1 MLTKKQFEHLFD
13 THVRAVSSLLS
24 YYTSDKTELEDWVQE
39 VYIKIWEERDKI
51 DPDHPRVKGYILKM
65 ARNHAL
71 CSLRKQQ
78 GKPFF
83 EYDEVEKIPVPVHSV
98 HGQLAKKELS
108 QAYREALE
116 QVPTRAK
123 QAFTLSRDKG
133 LTYSQ
138 IAEEMGISP
147 KTVEGQ
153 ISHTLKILRNK
164 LEEFRR

>member
-1 MLTKKQFEHLFD
+1 MLTKKQFENLFN
-13 THVRAVSSLLS
+13 THIRAVSTLLS

-39 VYIKIWEERDKI
+39 VFIKVWDNREKI
-51 DPDHPRVKGYILKM
+51 DPGHPRVKGYLLKM

-71 CSLRKQQ
+71 CCLREQKRE
-78 GKPFF
+78 PFF
-83 EYDEVEKIPVPVHSV
+83 AYDKVDDIPVPVHSV
-98 HGQLAKKELS
+98 HGQLVKKELS

-116 QVPTRAK
+116 QVPPRAK

-153 ISHTLKILRNK
+153 ISHTLKILRVE
-164 LEEFRR
+164 LSEFRG

>member
-1 MLTKKQFEHLFD
+1 MLTKKQFERLFD
-13 THVRAVSSLLS
+13 THVRTVSSLLS
-24 YYTSDKTELEDWVQE
+24 YYTSDKPKLEDWVQE
-39 VYIKIWEERDKI
+39 VFIKVWENRDKI
-51 DPDHPRVKGYILKM
+51 DPDHPRVKGYLLKM

-71 CSLRKQQ
+71 CSLRKQ
-78 GKPFF
+78 KKEPFY
-83 EYDEVEKIPVPVHSV
+83 EYEKVEELPVPVHSV
-98 HGQLAKKELS
+98 NGQLAKRELS
-108 QAYREALE
+108 EAYREALE

-153 ISHTLKILRNK
+153 ISHTLRILRDE
-164 LEEFRR
+164 LDEFRG